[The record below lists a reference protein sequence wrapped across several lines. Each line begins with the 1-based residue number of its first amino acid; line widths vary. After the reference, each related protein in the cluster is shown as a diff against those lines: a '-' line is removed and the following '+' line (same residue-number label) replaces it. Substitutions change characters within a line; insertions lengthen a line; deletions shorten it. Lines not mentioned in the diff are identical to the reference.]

1 MLNTNLQHIESD
13 EAFNDVLAENEN
25 VMICCGRQ
33 GPMCLP
39 VYDAMEKLE
48 GGYPDVAFRDMSFDG
63 PAAHN
68 IKNLPEVQSFTGL
81 PFTVY
86 FKNGE
91 VVAAT
96 TSIQKKK
103 EIRGILDQKLGAEAK
118 AA

>member
-1 MLNTNLQHIESD
+1 LKHIESD
-13 EAFNDVLAENEN
+13 QDFNTVLEENEN

-39 VYDAMEKLE
+39 VYDIMEKLE
-48 GGYPDVAFRDMSFDG
+48 GKYPQVAFRDLAFDG

-68 IKNLPEVQSFTGL
+68 IKRLPQVQGFTGL

-96 TSIQKKK
+96 TSIQTKAQVR
-103 EIRGILDQKLGAEAK
+103 EILDTKLVKGSEK

>member
-13 EAFNDVLAENEN
+13 EAFDRVLAENEN

-48 GGYPDVAFRDMSFDG
+48 DRYSDVAFADMRFDG
-63 PAAHN
+63 PTAHN
-68 IKNLPEVQSFTGL
+68 IKELPEVQSFTGL

-91 VVAAT
+91 VVSAT
-96 TSIQKKK
+96 TSIQTKKQ
-103 EIRGILDQKLGAEAK
+103 IRQILDQKLGALSK